1 LNTKSLMLII
11 VFAALTVVLNPI
23 RIPTFYWPGFFYR
36 LWEIPIVV
44 AFLLFG
50 PRIGI
55 SVASLNVLAQIMLF
69 PIPAGIVAYPW
80 GFVAT
85 LTMLLGV
92 YIAQKLFR
100 QGLLPEDPL
109 VRAKPILY
117 LTSLGIAFR
126 TGIMPFVDYSV
137 YHSLLPIALGR
148 SFTEAYIVAL
158 IPPMIV
164 FNITVAL
171 YTVPIG
177 YIIARQLSKSLKL
190 GSSFNSKL

>member
-1 LNTKSLMLII
+1 LNTKSLMLIV
-11 VFAALTVVLNPI
+11 VFAALTIVLNPV
-23 RIPTFYWPGFFYR
+23 RIPTAYWPGFFYR

-44 AFLLFG
+44 SFLLFG
-50 PRIGI
+50 PKIGI
-55 SVASLNVLAQIMLF
+55 SVAFLNALIQIMLF
-69 PIPAGIVAYPW
+69 PVPAGVIAYPW
-80 GFVAT
+80 GLVAT

-92 YIAQKLFR
+92 YVAQRVFR
-100 QGLLPEDPL
+100 QGLLPETSIL
-109 VRAKPILY
+109 GAKPILY

-126 TGIMPFVDYSV
+126 AGIMPFVDYSV
-137 YHSLLPIALGR
+137 YHSLLPLALGR
-148 SFTEAYIVAL
+148 SFTETYIVAL

-190 GSSFNSKL
+190 GSSFKLEI

>member
-1 LNTKSLMLII
+1 
-11 VFAALTVVLNPI
+11 
-23 RIPTFYWPGFFYR
+23 
-36 LWEIPIVV
+36 
-44 AFLLFG
+44 
-50 PRIGI
+50 
-55 SVASLNVLAQIMLF
+55 MLF

-80 GFVAT
+80 GLVAT

-92 YIAQKLFR
+92 YIAQRFFR

-109 VRAKPILY
+109 VKARPILY
-117 LTSLGIAFR
+117 LTSLGIIFR

-137 YHSLLPIALGR
+137 YHSLLPIALGY
-148 SFTEAYIVAL
+148 SFTDSYIVVL
-158 IPPMIV
+158 IPPMII

-190 GSSFNSKL
+190 SSSFNSIL